1 MQMDDKKTFEAGTL
15 AEANSQADEWW
26 KKRRGLRLIHRS
38 QVTVGWGPFLSQA
51 ERFAVTIHFERENS
65 G

>member
-1 MQMDDKKTFEAGTL
+1 MADKKTFEADTL
-15 AEANSQADEWW
+15 AEANRQANEWW
-26 KKRRGLRLIHRS
+26 AKHQGLRSVHRS
-38 QVTVGWGPFLSQA
+38 QGAVAWGPFLAQA